1 MQRRRKVG
9 GIVDRRFGE
18 DDPSMTLE
26 QKNIQRYVRE
36 RERTTAKNAIFDLE
50 DEWQADEALTHLGRS
65 LNGHSGLLEGM
76 ADRTIPTGSEST
88 EKGSVEGDVEPDR
101 LHGLGASGE
110 PHLPQ
115 NQRQKS
121 KRDVMEDL
129 IAKSKLQKYERQKA
143 KEDDDDLRAELDE
156 GLEDLYS
163 TLKSQG
169 ELQAGAQAVKR
180 TQVRD
185 LKINPDRLALLEG
198 KDRSQADKE
207 YDERLRQMLLDQRAQ
222 PSAPTL
228 TAEQKTTRA
237 ADRLTAI
244 EGRRLERMLGESGS
258 QVSEDDDVIHEQ
270 SGEEDSHFNTAN
282 VHSPGNGVA
291 GGSLLHGSLDVED
304 EDTFSID
311 DDLTS
316 IASSQSGRSEDGGD
330 LDLNNED
337 GTMPLADH
345 GSSDIQESFVE
356 KNAQSG
362 LPTRSSSLWKVCPT
376 SHDEFI
382 QVIAIIDSKD
392 LSNII
397 QCFRQANDPSTG
409 EESKRR
415 LGRFA
420 GVLVEHIHH
429 LANAPQE
436 PAFVELEPLIRHVHS
451 LAKTFGS
458 EVADAFRARL
468 GVMHMSIPSQLNI
481 GDLIIFVAIGS
492 IYPTSDHFHQ
502 VVTPAMLCMAR
513 YLARSMPSTYS
524 DVATGTFVCTLCL
537 SYQRLARR
545 NVPEMLNFI
554 QRALKFVL
562 SNTSTRQENIRS
574 LSSTIQMEAQEYT
587 GCMNGPVKLSIVE
600 LTQLKRTDRNYG
612 VTLLAYGLL
621 TLIENISTIWADHP
635 AFCESFDP
643 LLDQVLRLSQHD
655 HDLSSK
661 SRIQDRAKKV
671 ICHLQGLMR
680 RSCNEREPLRL
691 HNHRPLAIKSSI
703 PKFDASYNPDK
714 HNDPNSE
721 RSELSKL
728 KAQHKKERKG
738 ALRELRK
745 DANFIARES
754 LKEKKDKDA
763 AYDKKFKRL
772 VAEIQGEEG
781 HESRLYERDKR
792 MRKGK
797 R

>member
-1 MQRRRKVG
+1 
-9 GIVDRRFGE
+9 
-18 DDPSMTLE
+18 MTLE
-26 QKNIQRYVRE
+26 QKNLQRYVRE

-50 DEWQADEALTHLGRS
+50 DEYEADESLTHLGRS
-65 LNGHSGLLEGM
+65 LKGHTGLLDGM
-76 ADRTIPTGSEST
+76 ADRTVSTGSQST
-88 EKGSVEGDVEPDR
+88 EIGSVEEGIESDR
-101 LHGLGASGE
+101 SNGLEASGE
-110 PHLPQ
+110 PLLPQ

-121 KRDVMEDL
+121 KKDVMEEL

-143 KEDDDDLRAELDE
+143 KEDDDNLRAELDE
-156 GLEDLYS
+156 GLNDLYS
-163 TLKSQG
+163 TLKAQS
-169 ELQAGAQAVKR
+169 ELQTGAHAVER
-180 TQVRD
+180 RQEGD

-228 TAEQKTTRA
+228 TAEQKTSRE
-237 ADRLTAI
+237 ADRLMAI
-244 EGRRLERMLGESGS
+244 EGKRLERMLGDSGS

-270 SGEEDSHFNTAN
+270 SMEEDSHSDNAN
-282 VHSPGNGVA
+282 VYGLGDGVA
-291 GGSLLHGSLDVED
+291 GGSLPDGPLDVED
-304 EDTFSID
+304 EDTFWID
-311 DDLTS
+311 DDLAS
-316 IASSQSGRSEDGGD
+316 IASSLIGTSEDGRD
-330 LDLNNED
+330 LDMSDED
-337 GTMPLADH
+337 GTMPLVDH
-345 GSSDIQESFVE
+345 GSSDIQETFVQ
-356 KNAQSG
+356 KDAQSG
-362 LPTRSSSLWKVCPT
+362 LPTRSSSIWAACPT
-376 SHDEFI
+376 SHNEFI
-382 QVIAIIDSKD
+382 QVVATINSND
-392 LSNII
+392 LSYII
-397 QCFRQANDPSTG
+397 QRFRHANNPSTG

-429 LANAPQE
+429 LANAPE
-436 PAFVELEPLIRHVHS
+436 GPSFIELEPLIRHVHS
-451 LAKTFGS
+451 LAKTFGT
-458 EVADAFRARL
+458 EVANAFRARL
-468 GVMHMSIPSQLNI
+468 EVMHMESPSQLSI

-513 YLARSMPSTYS
+513 YLARSMASTYR
-524 DVATGTFVCTLCL
+524 DVAIGTFVCTLCL

-545 NVPEMLNFI
+545 HVPEILNFI
-554 QRALKFVL
+554 QRAFMFV
-562 SNTSTRQENIRS
+562 TSKISAGHENIRPVPS
-574 LSSTIQMEAQEYT
+574 KIQLEAQEHTEYI
-587 GCMNGPVKLSIVE
+587 NGFGKLSIVA
-600 LTQLKRTDRNYG
+600 LTQSKRGNRSHG
-612 VTLLAYGLL
+612 VKLLAYGLL
-621 TLIENISTIWADHP
+621 TLIENISTVWADHS
-635 AFCESFDP
+635 AFCESAEP

-655 HDLSSK
+655 LDLSSQ
-661 SRIQDRAKKV
+661 SRIQDKAKEV
-671 ICHLQGLMR
+671 VRHLQGLMQ
-680 RSCNEREPLRL
+680 RSRNEREPLRL

-714 HNDPNSE
+714 HNDPDPE

-745 DANFIARES
+745 DANFIAREN
-754 LKEKKDKDA
+754 LKDKKEKDA